1 MFKNAGTQLKTL
13 ARICAGLTIVIG
25 IILGITVS
33 KTADSI
39 IFFFVIAL
47 VSVLIAWVSNILLYA
62 FGELCEDVKKIS
74 QK

>member
-39 IFFFVIAL
+39 KPSA
-47 VSVLIAWVSNILLYA
+47 VLPLHLLDA
-62 FGELCEDVKKIS
+62 
-74 QK
+74 